1 MCKDNESGLVYILNN
16 MESKLD
22 SQNDQ
27 TSIEIIQK
35 SDKILLKNN
44 TKVLDVVKSDSENYG
59 NILAIIDSLRNSH
72 D

>member
-59 NILAIIDSLRNSH
+59 NILAIIDSLRNSN